1 MEKPRFLK
9 WDEIFARDAMFNLV
23 IAKRE
28 LGKSFGM
35 REQTLRDYRD
45 NGERCVAIVRY
56 KDDVQLAI
64 SDFYGD
70 VIDKTTDAKLARW
83 LKRMEFRTQGNSV
96 YVREKQTD
104 GEKHQWD
111 EIMRMIPLSKATRY
125 KMATMRNLRRV
136 IFDEALIDKSIDTY
150 TRYLPNEY
158 KLLQNLI
165 GTLQRYCDK
174 DAQGAPRLRVYLMGN
189 AVDLINPYFAA
200 LGINRAPEFGYR
212 WYMRKTWFFAYPNPC
227 DYAIKSSRE
236 QMAENM
242 GRNTSDYGNEFAAAN
257 ALFVEKKP
265 SSAEFAFGV
274 AYDGEVFGVW
284 CDLAGG
290 NYYVTSKVP
299 KDDNNTVFALSTND
313 NKPNYIVAKSANKTL
328 KAFTDLYCYGA
339 VKFESPGTRER
350 FNNVLNLFGVR

>member
-1 MEKPRFLK
+1 
-9 WDEIFARDAMFNLV
+9 MFNLV

-45 NGERCVAIVRY
+45 NGERCIAIVRY

-136 IFDEALIDKSIDTY
+136 MFDEALIDKSIDTY

-158 KLLQNLI
+158 KLFQNLI
-165 GTLQRYCDK
+165 GTLQRYCEK
-174 DAQGAPRLRVYLMGN
+174 DAQGAPRLRAYLMGN

-200 LGINRAPEFGYR
+200 LGIYEQPDFGYR
-212 WYMRKTWFFAYPNPC
+212 WFMNKTWFFAYPNPE
-227 DYAIKSSRE
+227 DYSTKSSNAM
-236 QMAENM
+236 MAERLGENS
-242 GRNTSDYGNEFAAAN
+242 SDYGNAFAKSDSLLIKQKTKN
-257 ALFVEKKP
+257 ATFSYGICYKNET
-265 SSAEFAFGV
+265 
-274 AYDGEVFGVW
+274 FGVW
-284 CDLAGG
+284 CDFKNG
-290 NYYVTSKVP
+290 YYFVNHKIP
-299 KDDNNTVFALSTND
+299 KDTGDRPMFSLTAEDNR
-313 NKPNYIVAKSANKTL
+313 PNYIVAKRANSYL
-328 KAFTDLYCYGA
+328 KSISDLYCFGCVMFDTPA
-339 VKFESPGTRER
+339 TREN
-350 FNNVLNLFGVR
+350 FVNVLKLFGVR